1 MYGFILTWNRRLF
14 LKEIKFHARLFNIGT
29 FSFLWCICVKIICL
43 NGRVLRLE
51 FSHGVYEHLALDNR
65 AGGCV
70 GFIWGTRKNFRPN
83 G

>member
-1 MYGFILTWNRRLF
+1 MTWNRRLF

-29 FSFLWCICVKIICL
+29 YSFLCCICVKIICFYL
-43 NGRVLRLE
+43 RVLRLE

-70 GFIWGTRKNFRPN
+70 GSVWGTWKNFCPN